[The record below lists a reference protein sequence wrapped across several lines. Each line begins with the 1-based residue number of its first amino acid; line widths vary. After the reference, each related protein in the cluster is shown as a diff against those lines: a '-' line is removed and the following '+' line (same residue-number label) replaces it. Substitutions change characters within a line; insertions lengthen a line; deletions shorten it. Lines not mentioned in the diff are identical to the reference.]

1 MPLYFAYGA
10 NMDLAGMAER
20 CPLSRPLGRARLAR
34 HRILVMAEGFASIAP
49 DPRENVH
56 GVLWDLALRDVR
68 ALDQFEDVSRGLYK
82 KVQLPVLREPFGSA
96 RALVYV
102 GHWTRLGA
110 PAPEYLAGVIAAAR
124 HWALPAA
131 YVAFL
136 ESLGRAASEELDAPR
151 AKNRPRREQR
161 IGRAAHEGDIKS

>member
-1 MPLYFAYGA
+1 
-10 NMDLAGMAER
+10 MDLAGMTER
-20 CPLSRPLGRARLAR
+20 CPFSRPLGRARLAR

-49 DPRENVH
+49 DPRANVH

>member
-10 NMDLAGMAER
+10 NMDLAGMARR

-34 HRILVMAEGFASIAP
+34 HRLLVMAEGYASVAP
-49 DPRENVH
+49 HPRENVH

-82 KVQLPVLREPFGSA
+82 KLHLPVLREPSGSA

-102 GHWTRLGA
+102 GHWTRSGA
-110 PAPEYLAGVIAAAR
+110 PAPDYLEGVVAAAR

-136 ESLGRAASEELDAPR
+136 ESLGQSS
-151 AKNRPRREQR
+151 RE
-161 IGRAAHEGDIKS
+161 GGVSS

>member
-34 HRILVMAEGFASIAP
+34 HRLLIMAGGFASVAP
-49 DPRENVH
+49 DPRASVH

-82 KVQLPVLREPFGSA
+82 KVQLPVLREPSGSA

-102 GHWTRLGA
+102 GRWTQPGA

-124 HWALPAA
+124 HWALPAG

-136 ESLGRAASEELDAPR
+136 ESLGRGASEESAAPSM
-151 AKNRPRREQR
+151 KET
-161 IGRAAHEGDIKS
+161 

>member
-10 NMDLAGMAER
+10 NMDLAGMAGR

-34 HRILVMAEGFASIAP
+34 HRIFVMAEGFASIAP
-49 DPRENVH
+49 DPRASVH

-68 ALDQFEDVSRGLYK
+68 ALDQFEDISRGLYK

-102 GHWTRLGA
+102 GHWTRPGA

-131 YVAFL
+131 YVALL
-136 ESLGRAASEELDAPR
+136 ESLARAASEESGAR
-151 AKNRPRREQR
+151 K
-161 IGRAAHEGDIKS
+161 GDVKS

>member
-1 MPLYFAYGA
+1 
-10 NMDLAGMAER
+10 MDLAGMAER
-20 CPLSRPLGRARLAR
+20 CPLSRPLGRGRLPR
-34 HRILVMAEGFASIAP
+34 HRILVMAEGFASIAT

-68 ALDQFEDVSRGLYK
+68 ALDQFEDVARGLYK

-102 GHWTRLGA
+102 GHSTKPGA

-131 YVAFL
+131 YVALL
-136 ESLGRAASEELDAPR
+136 ESHGRAANKELAAPR
-151 AKNRPRREQR
+151 MKET
-161 IGRAAHEGDIKS
+161 

>member
-20 CPLSRPLGRARLAR
+20 CPLSRPLGRGRLPR

-49 DPRENVH
+49 EPRENVH

-82 KVQLPVLREPFGSA
+82 KDQLPVQRAPFGSA

-102 GHWTRLGA
+102 GHWTRPGA
-110 PAPEYLAGVIAAAR
+110 PAPEYLAGMIAAAR
-124 HWALPAA
+124 YWALPAA
-131 YVAFL
+131 YVACL
-136 ESLGRAASEELDAPR
+136 ENLGRAAR
-151 AKNRPRREQR
+151 
-161 IGRAAHEGDIKS
+161 EGDLKS

>member
-1 MPLYFAYGA
+1 
-10 NMDLAGMAER
+10 MDLAGMAER
-20 CPLSRPLGRARLAR
+20 CPLSRPLGRGRLPR

-49 DPRENVH
+49 DPRANVH

-102 GHWTRLGA
+102 GHWTRPGA
-110 PAPEYLAGVIAAAR
+110 PAPEYLADVIAAAR
-124 HWALPAA
+124 HWALPAG
-131 YVAFL
+131 YVALL
-136 ESLGRAASEELDAPR
+136 ESLARAASEESGAR
-151 AKNRPRREQR
+151 K
-161 IGRAAHEGDIKS
+161 GDLKS

>member
-20 CPLSRPLGRARLAR
+20 CPLSRPLGRGRLPR

-102 GHWTRLGA
+102 GHWTRPGA

-124 HWALPAA
+124 HWALPAG
-131 YVAFL
+131 YVALL
-136 ESLGRAASEELDAPR
+136 ESLARAASEESGAR
-151 AKNRPRREQR
+151 K
-161 IGRAAHEGDIKS
+161 GDVKS

>member
-1 MPLYFAYGA
+1 MEPIWI
-10 NMDLAGMAER
+10 LAGMTER
-20 CPLSRPLGRARLAR
+20 CPFSRPLGRARLAR

-49 DPRENVH
+49 DPRANVH

-102 GHWTRLGA
+102 GHWTRPGA

-151 AKNRPRREQR
+151 AK
-161 IGRAAHEGDIKS
+161 IGRAATKELAAPRMKET

>member
-1 MPLYFAYGA
+1 
-10 NMDLAGMAER
+10 MDLAGMTER
-20 CPLSRPLGRARLAR
+20 CPFSRPLGRARLAR

-49 DPRENVH
+49 DPRANVH

-124 HWALPAA
+124 HWARPAA

>member
-1 MPLYFAYGA
+1 
-10 NMDLAGMAER
+10 MDLAGMAER

-49 DPRENVH
+49 DPRANVH

-102 GHWTRLGA
+102 GHWTRPGA

-136 ESLGRAASEELDAPR
+136 ESLGRAASEESDAPR
-151 AKNRPRREQR
+151 AKNRARRDQR
-161 IGRAAHEGDIKS
+161 IGCAAHEGDIKS

>member
-1 MPLYFAYGA
+1 
-10 NMDLAGMAER
+10 MDLAGMAER

-49 DPRENVH
+49 DPRASVH

-102 GHWTRLGA
+102 GHWTRPGA

-124 HWALPAA
+124 HWALPAG
-131 YVAFL
+131 YVALL
-136 ESLGRAASEELDAPR
+136 ESLARAASEESGAR
-151 AKNRPRREQR
+151 K
-161 IGRAAHEGDIKS
+161 GDVKS

>member
-56 GVLWDLALRDVR
+56 GVLWDLALSDVPG
-68 ALDQFEDVSRGLYK
+68 LDRFEQVGSGLYAK
-82 KVQLPVLREPFGSA
+82 ITQPVVTPGA
-96 RALVYV
+96 AKRALVYV
-102 GHWTRLGA
+102 GANTGPGRVHPDYIATVLEAARTWPLAEEGMAALERLA
-110 PAPEYLAGVIAAAR
+110 REAGVKVEAEAA
-124 HWALPAA
+124 L
-131 YVAFL
+131 
-136 ESLGRAASEELDAPR
+136 AP
-151 AKNRPRREQR
+151 KVFQVRPRFATPMDR
-161 IGRAAHEGDIKS
+161 G

>member
-1 MPLYFAYGA
+1 
-10 NMDLAGMAER
+10 MDLAGMAER
-20 CPLSRPLGRARLAR
+20 CPLSRPLGRGRLPR

-49 DPRENVH
+49 EPRENVH

-102 GHWTRLGA
+102 GHWTRPGA

-124 HWALPAA
+124 HWALFTGHQGRRLQRAAQHPGRARTA

-136 ESLGRAASEELDAPR
+136 ENLGRAAR
-151 AKNRPRREQR
+151 
-161 IGRAAHEGDIKS
+161 EGDVKS

>member
-20 CPLSRPLGRARLAR
+20 CPLSRPLGRGRLPR
-34 HRILVMAEGFASIAP
+34 HRILVMAEGFASIAA

-82 KVQLPVLREPFGSA
+82 KVQMPVLRDPRGSA

-102 GHWTRLGA
+102 GHWTKTGA

-136 ESLGRAASEELDAPR
+136 ESLGRATR
-151 AKNRPRREQR
+151 
-161 IGRAAHEGDIKS
+161 EGDP

>member
-1 MPLYFAYGA
+1 
-10 NMDLAGMAER
+10 MDLAGMAER
-20 CPLSRPLGRARLAR
+20 CPLSRPLGRGCLPR

-49 DPRENVH
+49 HPRENVH

-102 GHWTRLGA
+102 GHWTKPGA

-124 HWALPAA
+124 HWALPAG
-131 YVAFL
+131 YVALL
-136 ESLGRAASEELDAPR
+136 ESLARAASENR
-151 AKNRPRREQR
+151 ARVKET
-161 IGRAAHEGDIKS
+161 